1 MNKNLF
7 VKVLLGSSTSTSVKM
22 IAGLIS
28 NKVLA
33 LILGPSGIALTS
45 QFLNFISIITTFS
58 TSATQ
63 NGVIKYISEERN
75 DDSKQKIAHHA
86 IKITIIS
93 SLILSIFIIATHT
106 LWSRFI
112 FSDVGYDFII
122 ILFGLFIVLN
132 GLNTTFVSILNG
144 YQEYKK
150 LIKVNIIT
158 SLLSLVITLLLV
170 YFYNLIG
177 ALISISILQSIVF
190 VYTFYALRNEKW
202 LRSFSINSTFEKK
215 ITLNLFSYS
224 GIALVSLFALPV
236 AQLIVRNLI
245 IQEQN
250 ITVAGL
256 WDALNKVSGM
266 VQMFIASTLGIY
278 FFPKLSELTFKKDI
292 INETLKLLKII
303 FLFFLSVII
312 ITLLCHDFIISTLF
326 SSKFTSVSHYLALQ
340 IVGDF
345 FKMISW
351 VFAYITLAKAKFK
364 LFLFLETAY
373 ILCFYGSNYFLVHAG
388 NLGLVYAYI
397 ASYFIYLLL
406 TFFVFQYIVNE
417 YK

>member
-7 VKVLLGSSTSTSVKM
+7 VKVLLGSSASTAVKM
-22 IAGLIS
+22 ITGLIS

-33 LILGPSGIALTS
+33 LILGPSGIAITS
-45 QFLNFISIITTFS
+45 QFLNFISIVTTFS

-63 NGVIKYISEERN
+63 NGVIKYISEEKG
-75 DDSKQKIAHHA
+75 DDIKQKIAHHA
-86 IKITIIS
+86 ITITIIS
-93 SLILSIFIIATHT
+93 SILLSIFVIATHT
-106 LWSRFI
+106 FWNQFI
-112 FSDVGYDFII
+112 FSETGYDFII
-122 ILFGLFIVLN
+122 ILFGLLIVLN
-132 GLNTTFVSILNG
+132 GLNTTFISILNG

-158 SLLSLVITLLLV
+158 SLMSLVITLFLV

-202 LRSFSINSTFEKK
+202 LRSFSLNSTFEKK

-224 GIALVSLFALPV
+224 GIALVSLFALPI
-236 AQLIVRNLI
+236 AQLVVRNHI

-266 VQMFIASTLGIY
+266 VQMFIASTLGMY
-278 FFPKLSELTFKKDI
+278 FFPKLSELTIKKDI
-292 INETLKLLKII
+292 INETLKIIKII
-303 FLFFLSVII
+303 ILFFFFII
-312 ITLLCHDFIISTLF
+312 VATLLFHDFIITTLF
-326 SSKFTSVSHYLALQ
+326 SSKFTAVSHYLALQ

-345 FKMISW
+345 LKMISW

-364 LFLFLETAY
+364 LFLFLEIAY
-373 ILCFYGSNYFLVHAG
+373 ILCFYGANYFLVQEG
-388 NLGLVYAYI
+388 NLGLVFAYI
-397 ASYFIYLLL
+397 GSYSINLLL
-406 TFFVFQYIVNE
+406 TFFVFQLIVNE
-417 YK
+417 NK